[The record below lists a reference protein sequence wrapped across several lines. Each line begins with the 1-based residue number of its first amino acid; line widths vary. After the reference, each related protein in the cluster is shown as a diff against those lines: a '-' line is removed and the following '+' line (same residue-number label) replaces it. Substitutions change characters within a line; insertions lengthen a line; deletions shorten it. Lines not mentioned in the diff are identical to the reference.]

1 MKSEAKARERAST
14 PNGKKKGGG
23 GRGFFLPLPFLDC
36 SSSKEARGAPPDKT
50 SEADFGLRRES
61 RVGVGG
67 DEREMN
73 PVGRRRLD
81 VLMSHRRVASA
92 FHFSIFFFF
101 NLFCPLNPPPKKKKN
116 NERRALLRRRALF
129 SPHVDGRTAHRGLCV
144 GGRRGRKKEKRRRKN
159 APPPSSFLPPPP
171 GITLLPQPTN
181 SCGPQGGQEPRQAH
195 QALKERGREGERAA
209 EREK

>member
-101 NLFCPLNPPPKKKKN
+101 NLFCPLNPPPQKKKK
-116 NERRALLRRRALF
+116 
-129 SPHVDGRTAHRGLCV
+129 
-144 GGRRGRKKEKRRRKN
+144 
-159 APPPSSFLPPPP
+159 
-171 GITLLPQPTN
+171 Q
-181 SCGPQGGQEPRQAH
+181 
-195 QALKERGREGERAA
+195 
-209 EREK
+209 

>member
-14 PNGKKKGGG
+14 QNGKQKGGG

-67 DEREMN
+67 DDREMN

-101 NLFCPLNPPPKKKKN
+101 NLFCPLNPPPKKKTMN
-116 NERRALLRRRALF
+116 AERFSVVALSFLLMWMVALLVVACALEEEE
-129 SPHVDGRTAHRGLCV
+129 VEK
-144 GGRRGRKKEKRRRKN
+144 RKKEEEKTLT
-159 APPPSSFLPPPP
+159 PPLPSCPHPP
-171 GITLLPQPTN
+171 
-181 SCGPQGGQEPRQAH
+181 E
-195 QALKERGREGERAA
+195 
-209 EREK
+209 